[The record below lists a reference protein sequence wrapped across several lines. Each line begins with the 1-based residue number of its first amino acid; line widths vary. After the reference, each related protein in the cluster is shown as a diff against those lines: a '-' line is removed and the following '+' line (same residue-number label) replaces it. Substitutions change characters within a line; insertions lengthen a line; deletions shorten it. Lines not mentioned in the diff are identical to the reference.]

1 MELIDVI
8 DDILEQENTILP
20 KKETKVNTDFVFD
33 EMLFDR
39 LANFIVNLNPD
50 NLSDE
55 QIEEVINII
64 EKLEVEI
71 DGEIEEGR
79 MLAKRTLATKNQ
91 LSKKWYRKNKTKV
104 KNHKER
110 LKRSSEGRKRL
121 AMKKRLKNRTPT
133 GRNKVQY
140 HRRVRSDR

>member
-20 KKETKVNTDFVFD
+20 KKNKDIDFVVD
-33 EMLFDR
+33 EEMFNR
-39 LANFIVNLNPD
+39 LANFIINLNPD
-50 NLSDE
+50 DLSDE
-55 QIEEVINII
+55 QVEEVIKII
-64 EKLEVEI
+64 EKLEVET
-71 DGEIEEGR
+71 DGEAEIEEGR
-79 MLAKRTLATKNQ
+79 RLARRTLATKNQ

-121 AMKKRLKNRTPT
+121 AMKKRSKNRTPT